1 MSQWPNGVS
10 PAAAMGPARR
20 RPEACLRFRPEF
32 IGLIHETQRGMLV
45 SIARRFTYS
54 LDVWR
59 HIGPKLR
66 MELIRVAW
74 NHDRWSRCQPPPPQI
89 SSDTEDRDTQQHDD
103 AHRPACSA
111 CRRAAT
117 CTIIVPFEL
126 LRLGG
131 RPRSFGPWFLRQF
144 SVSLRD
150 CPRPTSG
157 HTARDLHFSFLEPLG
172 CGSYLLMI
180 RMDQKINK
188 MK

>member
-1 MSQWPNGVS
+1 MESRQRLQRVQLDGV
-10 PAAAMGPARR
+10 
-20 RPEACLRFRPEF
+20 PEACLRFRPEF
-32 IGLIHETQRGMLV
+32 IGLIHQTQRGMLV

-126 LRLGG
+126 LRLGP

-144 SVSLRD
+144 IVSLRD

-157 HTARDLHFSFLEPLG
+157 HTARDLHFSFLEPLRRLVSG
-172 CGSYLLMI
+172 PII
-180 RMDQKINK
+180 RHR
-188 MK
+188 